1 MTIYYPG
8 KDRLATVHIFNGAL
22 PDQRILASC
31 FFNEMDI
38 VEANVKKK
46 LKKCGCKLGVICGP
60 ILFIH

>member
-46 LKKCGCKLGVICGP
+46 IKNNVGASWV
-60 ILFIH
+60 